1 MTELVDRAR
10 ALHERGV
17 GAQNRGQP
25 QLALRLL
32 HRARGLADDS
42 ADAAL
47 HTAILISIALNTAEL
62 SGPQAGLEIIDEA
75 LRRADHDR
83 DLGLLMRA
91 HSQRALIAL
100 RAGRFVDAVDA
111 LAAAEELLTHAD
123 ANDQFAVLL
132 NGGTLRMY
140 RGELAAAHRSISAA
154 VVVAREAD
162 MAVAEFKALHNLG
175 YLEFL
180 RGDLP
185 AALRDMDAALDVG
198 VDMPVGIPLLDHAR
212 VLAEAGLTHAADDSL
227 ARAADIFR
235 RDRLAQD
242 LGETELERAR
252 CALIAD
258 EPEAARR
265 FAMRARDRF
274 RRRGNDRWR
283 RSAELVLLQ
292 GDLAAGRPG
301 TRLVGPAAR
310 LRAEFERDGVRLP
323 AQTAAL
329 IAAEA
334 HLSAGQVQSAADAL
348 ATLGRTGRHDPI
360 TTRLHRDY
368 VRARLDVAIGHRA
381 AARRRARRALDDL
394 AGYQASFGS
403 IDLATAAAVHGRRLA
418 DLDLALA
425 VGTGRAEL
433 ALESAER
440 ARAVAGRLPAVRPPE
455 DPETAELLSELRQA
469 VEALRPVEQDR
480 DASAP
485 LLARR
490 RDLEA
495 RIAARGWTRAGGRIV
510 TDPVSLDDLR
520 GALDDTTLLSYSRVG
535 TGLVAVVVT
544 RDTLRL
550 VPIGAADPVDE
561 QVRRVRADLDVHAQ
575 PHLPEPLRAAVRS
588 SLRRSLATL
597 DSTLL
602 GHFGPSGRL
611 VVVTTGLLGQLPWGL
626 LPSLRGVPVVV
637 TPSATAWHR
646 AHTQAPTAHRK
657 VVALAGPG
665 LSRGVEEAGIV
676 ARTWDVRRVVTGFA
690 TAADFT
696 QALATARVA
705 HVAAHGTHQSE
716 NPLFS
721 SVRLADG
728 PLFAHELD
736 QTARTPDHVVLSA
749 CELGLATIRPG
760 DEALGLTSVLLHLG
774 TRSVVAGV
782 ARVGDDVAAAAMADY
797 HQRLRRRSDSALA
810 LAGTLVDHPS
820 APFVCFGATFHS

>member
-17 GAQNRGQP
+17 GAQNRGRP
-25 QLALRLL
+25 QQALRLL
-32 HRARGLADDS
+32 DRARGLASGASDRT
-42 ADAAL
+42 L

-62 SGPQAGLEIIDEA
+62 SGPDAGLAVLDEA
-75 LRRADHDR
+75 LRRAER
-83 DLGLLMRA
+83 DNDVGLVVRA
-91 HSQRALIAL
+91 YSQRALIAL
-100 RAGRFVDAVDA
+100 RAGLLPTA
-111 LAAAEELLTHAD
+111 LADFGSAEPLLAHAD

-132 NGGTLRMY
+132 NAGTLRMY
-140 RGELAAAHRSISAA
+140 RGELAAARRSIASA
-154 VVVAREAD
+154 VTVARDAG
-162 MAVAEFKALHNLG
+162 MPVPEFKALHNLG

-180 RGDLP
+180 RGDIP
-185 AALRDMDAALDVG
+185 AALRDMDRAF
-198 VDMPVGIPLLDHAR
+198 GIDADISLGISLLDHAR

-227 ARAADIFR
+227 AQAGDIFR

-252 CALIAD
+252 CALIAG
-258 EPEAARR
+258 EPQAARR

-274 RRRGNDRWR
+274 RRRGSDRWR

-292 GDLAAGRPG
+292 GDLAVGRPG
-301 TRLVGPAAR
+301 ARVVGPAAR

-323 AQTAAL
+323 ARTAAL

-334 HLSAGQVQSAADAL
+334 YLSAGQVQSAAEEL
-348 ATLGRTGRHDPI
+348 ATVGRTGQHDPI

-368 VRARLDVAIGHRA
+368 VRARLDVATGHPG

-394 AGYQASFGS
+394 ATYQASFGS

-418 DLDLALA
+418 DLDLSLA
-425 VGTGRAEL
+425 VAAGRPERVL
-433 ALESAER
+433 DSAER
-440 ARAVAGRLPAVRPPE
+440 ARAVASRLPAVRPPE
-455 DPETAELLSELRQA
+455 DPETAELLSELRQT

-480 DASAP
+480 AASAP

-495 RIAARGWTRAGGRIV
+495 RIAARGWARAGGRV
-510 TDPVSLDDLR
+510 VPDPVSLEELR
-520 GALDDTTLLSYSRVG
+520 AALADATLVSYSRVG
-535 TGLVAVVVT
+535 DDLHAVVVT
-544 RDTLRL
+544 RDSLRL
-550 VPIGAADPVDE
+550 VTIGSAAPLDE

-575 PHLPEPLRAAVRS
+575 PRLPEVLRAAVSS
-588 SLRRSLATL
+588 SLQRSLGAL
-597 DSTLL
+597 DAALL
-602 GHFGPSGRL
+602 GPLGTPGRL

-626 LPSLRGVPVVV
+626 LPSLRGTPVVV

-646 AHTQAPTAHRK
+646 AHTQAPTRHRK
-657 VVALAGPG
+657 VIALAGPG
-665 LSRGVEEAGIV
+665 VSRGADEAAAV
-676 ARTWDVRRVVTGFA
+676 ARTWGSGRAVVGA
-690 TAADFT
+690 TAAQFI
-696 QALATARVA
+696 AAMAGARVA
-705 HVAAHGTHQSE
+705 HVAAHGVHQSD

-736 QTARTPDHVVLSA
+736 QTSRTPDHVVLSA

-782 ARVGDDVAAAAMADY
+782 ARVGDEVAAAAMADY
-797 HQRLRRRSDSALA
+797 HQRLRGRSDSALA
-810 LAGTLVDHPS
+810 LAGTLVEHPA
-820 APFVCFGATFHS
+820 APFVCFGSAYLS